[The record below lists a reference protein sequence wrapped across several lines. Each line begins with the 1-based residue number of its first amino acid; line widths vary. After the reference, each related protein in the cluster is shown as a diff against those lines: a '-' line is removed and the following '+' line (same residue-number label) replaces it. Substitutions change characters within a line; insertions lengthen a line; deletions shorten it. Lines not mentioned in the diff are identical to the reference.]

1 MAQGFGGPGGGF
13 IRVTGRAGIWDFV
26 LVGYGRGDEGE
37 CVSANFDVSNGG
49 LDLRH
54 VAGDALASWS
64 ACLVMGVLL
73 ERCGA
78 GAVERHGAVAIET
91 EFVSRLSKLS
101 VVIGAMNIMASEAG
115 DPSAVH
121 QALHEVIALHAI
133 LMSGAIGE
141 MREGHFTEGVIFE
154 LPKIAEFES
163 DAKADRP
170 VVILPFD
177 GIGQRTSL

>member
-1 MAQGFGGPGGGF
+1 M
-13 IRVTGRAGIWDFV
+13 TGRAGIWDFV

-91 EFVSRLSKLS
+91 EFVSRLS
-101 VVIGAMNIMASEAG
+101 
-115 DPSAVH
+115 
-121 QALHEVIALHAI
+121 
-133 LMSGAIGE
+133 
-141 MREGHFTEGVIFE
+141 
-154 LPKIAEFES
+154 
-163 DAKADRP
+163 
-170 VVILPFD
+170 
-177 GIGQRTSL
+177 